1 MAEDFRAGRSLL
13 LRAAPPED
21 GFDEGRAD
29 DLAPGRGAAFEAGR
43 DAGRAPGLGEGR
55 EAADLLGDLRF
66 TAISAGLRCDGG
78 ATGP

>member
-1 MAEDFRAGRSLL
+1 LAEDFRAGRSLL

-29 DLAPGRGAAFEAGR
+29 DL
-43 DAGRAPGLGEGR
+43 APGLGEGR